1 MNDLDKIIKNQMI
14 SSLQNNITFKHQLT
28 NVFNSYYTQNIKY
41 HVLWLFFHSFSFAY
55 PDSPSDEFKI
65 ETANLLMNI
74 IPKNLTSCGSCQND
88 YKTFIEK
95 LNIYRVVSSKY
106 ELSNFFVD
114 LHNYI
119 NNKKFQLTT
128 QHVQYMNAS
137 SKFIF
142 NLDSI
147 SNNEATFINYS
158 TVKNKY
164 DEIDYVYLLETKFNI
179 NMFTLIEEKKL
190 SSFYDLFNK
199 IKFDSI
205 SFNVAIEIL

>member
-28 NVFNSYYTQNIKY
+28 NVFNGYYTQNIKY
-41 HVLWLFFHSFSFAY
+41 HILWLFFHSFSFAY
-55 PDSPSDEFKI
+55 PDSPSDEYKI

-74 IPKNLTSCGSCQND
+74 IPKNLTTCGSCQND

-106 ELSNFFVD
+106 ELSKFFVD

-119 NNKKFQLTT
+119 NNNKFQLTT
-128 QHVQYMNAS
+128 QHMQYMNAS
-137 SKFIF
+137 SQFIF
-142 NLDSI
+142 NLNSI
-147 SNNEATFINYS
+147 SNNEATFIDYS

-179 NMFTLIEEKKL
+179 NMFTLIEEKNL